1 MRKKDKA
8 ISGKKQLYSVQFV
21 ISGKLCK
28 CEVIARGEN
37 EAMDE
42 MFKVYPLATIPGAK
56 LVRELKDGEAM
67 YGVGIIKS
75 VRGKKADENN

>member
-8 ISGKKQLYSVQFV
+8 KCTKKQLYSVQFV

-28 CEVIARGEN
+28 CDVIARCAN
-37 EAMDE
+37 EAIDE
-42 MFKVYPLATIPGAK
+42 MFKVYPSATIPGAK

-67 YGVGIIKS
+67 YGVGVVKS
-75 VRGKKADENN
+75 VKGKKADENN